1 LRQHYAAP
9 AVRVWSAWWAGGALT
24 ITLVFNYYQLRLY
37 ALDPK
42 VAFGTVEVLLEL
54 AAVAGASPPRP

>member
-1 LRQHYAAP
+1 
-9 AVRVWSAWWAGGALT
+9 VWSAWWAGGALT